1 MAPSTSSQFD
11 KFDRQ
16 LSELLHRGTRLQAA
30 LGVELGTST
39 DESLAATKTEQD
51 ALPDFGIDYE
61 SWYSEALRVIATV
74 LPEREQDFRS
84 QYKAK
89 SSYALLDYLTNPE
102 DPFDHD
108 ALLMSRL
115 KNQRAILKAA
125 GQILRSHL
133 ADIRGVLQADLFDS
147 ELDAATSL
155 WKGGFY
161 RGAGAMAGVVLES
174 HLLSV
179 CVHHSLPVGKRHSI
193 STLNEKLKKAGV
205 IDTPKWRQ
213 ITLLGDLRNKC
224 DHKFQLDPTREDVN
238 ELIIGVSKI
247 IKTVF

>member
-1 MAPSTSSQFD
+1 M
-11 KFDRQ
+11 
-16 LSELLHRGTRLQAA
+16 RLQAA
-30 LGVELGTST
+30 LEIELGIST
-39 DESLAATKTEQD
+39 EESLADPTKGQD
-51 ALPDFGIDYE
+51 ALLDFSIDYE
-61 SWYSEALRVIATV
+61 SWYSEALRVIATI
-74 LPEREQDFRS
+74 LPEREDDFKS
-84 QYKAK
+84 QYKAT

-125 GQILRSHL
+125 GQCLRSHL
-133 ADIRGVLQADLFDS
+133 ANIRDVLQADLFDS
-147 ELDAATSL
+147 ELDAATAL

-179 CVHHSLPVGKRHSI
+179 CAHHSLSVGRKHSI
-193 STLNEKLKKAGV
+193 STLNELLKKAGV

-224 DHKFQLDPTREDVN
+224 DHKFKSDPTKDDVED
-238 ELIIGVSKI
+238 LIEDVSKI